1 MPDAT
6 EKDRAKPAS
15 PAETP
20 LLPPRKRR
28 GRPECLFGLTLG
40 LVGLVA
46 SRLGN
51 LWIAFDVFSQFTL
64 QFAAIAAA
72 FGIGLAMPRGRLPV
86 AFVVLIAGVAGIG
99 AWPHLAS
106 DRARVLDTAKP
117 GERQITVAS
126 FNALYSNHETDAVRA
141 EIERLDADIL
151 TLIEIGPHLRP
162 MLASLAARYP
172 YRADCFA
179 RDFCN
184 LAILSKLPIAA
195 SDSRI
200 DWEGPAMI
208 RAKLGPELGGLTAIA
223 THTIRFPHS
232 RVQFRQVVELS
243 KFVETIPGRKLVMG
257 DFNATPYSR
266 IVNTFAGRTGMR
278 RLTVLPSWP
287 SLIQL
292 PQMAIDHIFVSPD
305 IRATESQ
312 RIGNAAGSDHYPIS
326 IKLAVPL
333 N

>member
-1 MPDAT
+1 MSDAS

-15 PAETP
+15 PIAP
-20 LLPPRKRR
+20 PPPRRRR
-28 GRPECLFGLTLG
+28 GRFECLLG
-40 LVGLVA
+40 LALGLLGLVA

-64 QFAAIAAA
+64 QFAVIAAGFA
-72 FGIGLAMPRGRLPV
+72 LGFIMPRARLPV
-86 AFVVLIAGVAGIG
+86 AFMLLIAGLAGIG

-106 DRARVLDTAKP
+106 DRARILDAAKP
-117 GERQITVAS
+117 GEREIAVAS
-126 FNALYSNHETDAVRA
+126 FNTHYGNQRAEETRA

-151 TLIEIGPHLRP
+151 TLVEVGPQLRP

-179 RDFCN
+179 WDFCN
-184 LAILSKLPIAA
+184 LAILSKFPIAA
-195 SDSRI
+195 SDTRI
-200 DWEGPAMI
+200 DWEGPPAI
-208 RAKLGPELGGLTAIA
+208 KAKLGPELGGLTVIA
-223 THTIRFPHS
+223 THTIRFPQS
-232 RVQFRQVVELS
+232 RAQFRQVVELS

-266 IVNTFAGRTGMR
+266 IVSTFAGRTGMT
-278 RLTVLPSWP
+278 RLTMLPSWP
-287 SLIQL
+287 SFIQL

-312 RIGNAAGSDHYPIS
+312 KIGNAAGSDHYPIS